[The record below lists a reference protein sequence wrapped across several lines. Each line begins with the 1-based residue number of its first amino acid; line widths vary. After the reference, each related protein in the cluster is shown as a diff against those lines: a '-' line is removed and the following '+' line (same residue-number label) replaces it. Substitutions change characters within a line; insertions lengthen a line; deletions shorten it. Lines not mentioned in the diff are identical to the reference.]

1 MTIYRLSDIAA
12 KLDAQLVLKGDDLEV
27 SGLSP
32 IESAESQHITFLS
45 NAKYQKF
52 LDVTKA
58 GAVLITQDLA
68 RLCPVSVIVVKDPY
82 IAFAKVAAMFDD
94 SPRASAGIHPTACID
109 ASVKV
114 PDSASIGPFVVVKKG
129 VHLGERVVLGAHS
142 VVSEN
147 CVLGEGSELKP
158 HVTLYHHVRMGKNC
172 LIHSGAVLGSDGFGN
187 ANENGRWIKVPQLGG
202 VASGDEVEIGA
213 NTTID
218 RGAVTDTKIGNNVRI
233 DNQVQIAHNVIV
245 GDGTAMA
252 AQVGIAGSAEIGRHC
267 LLAGKVGINGHI
279 KITDQVIVLAM
290 SGVSHDLTQ
299 KGIYSAAIPAQP
311 VLQWN
316 KTMARL
322 NRLDVLMQKVKHII
336 KHLGLKEDKHG

>member
-1 MTIYRLSDIAA
+1 MMRYRLSDIAA
-12 KLDAQLVLKGDDLEV
+12 LLNAELILKGADLEI
-27 SGLSP
+27 SGLAP
-32 IESAESQHITFLS
+32 IESSMSEHITFLS

-52 LDVTKA
+52 LDMTKA
-58 GAVLITQDLA
+58 GAVLITQELA
-68 RLCPVSVIVVKDPY
+68 ALCPVNAIVVKDPY
-82 IAFAKVAAMFDD
+82 VAFAKVAALFDD
-94 SPRASAGIHPTACID
+94 SPRESAGVHPTACVD
-109 ASVKV
+109 SSVKV
-114 PDSASIGPFVVVKKG
+114 PDSASVGPFVVIKKG
-129 VHLGERVVLGAHS
+129 VHLAERVVLGAHS
-142 VVSEN
+142 VVAEN

-158 HVTLYHHVRMGKNC
+158 HVTLYHKVRMGKNC
-172 LIHSGAVLGSDGFGN
+172 LIHSGAVIGSDGFGN

-202 VASGDEVEIGA
+202 VTLGDEVEVGA

-267 LLAGKVGINGHI
+267 LLAGKVGVNGHI

-290 SGVSHDLTQ
+290 SGVSHDLTE

-322 NRLDVLMQKVKHII
+322 NRLDVLMQKVKQIV
-336 KHLGLKEDKHG
+336 KHLGLKDDKHG